1 VPLLWCPRQST
12 DPCLSG
18 NVGRTR
24 VSIDFHLSGYAGP
37 FFNSTLPGLVKAI
50 NRLAKALE
58 TSNPQEP
65 KEPKDGDPPTNDRE
79 KRVIDTLW
87 TTRNILFNSGNPE
100 NEGTVRTLNHILK
113 LYGLT

>member
-1 VPLLWCPRQST
+1 M
-12 DPCLSG
+12 
-18 NVGRTR
+18 
-24 VSIDFHLSGYAGP
+24 DFHLSGYAGP

-58 TSNPQEP
+58 TSNPQ
-65 KEPKDGDPPTNDRE
+65 EPKDGDPPTNDRE